1 MKEIVAMLR
10 PERWQATRDALG
22 EQGIYEALQHR
33 VLGRGRQ
40 RGLRY
45 LRPNTNGVVRGMDF
59 LSKRMAVWIVADEDA
74 DKVVSTIVQANAG
87 GNYGD
92 GKIFVCPLG
101 DESSVS

>member
-1 MKEIVAMLR
+1 MKEIVATLR
-10 PERWQATRDALG
+10 PERWQATREALG

-45 LRPNTNGVVRGMDF
+45 LRPNTNGVVGGMDF
-59 LSKRMAVWIVADEDA
+59 LSKRMAVWIVADE
-74 DKVVSTIVQANAG
+74 VVSTIVQANAG

-101 DESSVS
+101 EESSVS